1 MKPTLRFLLLFL
13 SALPSSKASSGIDL
27 RDLHGSYSASF
38 MGPRINGTPEETYNA
53 YLPDISSIQL
63 FHSAR
68 VGWQVNRGLQLGV
81 GEDLVQNLRDGV
93 IGDTGIIH
101 HRSEDLYDPYLYAEF
116 PDTFAIPGW
125 WITTAATLSLPL
137 TRISRDS
144 SRITSLGLK
153 QTWSR
158 AVGARWH
165 YGFHWFLNPQFYS
178 EPIPEG
184 GPSRQILYCAFGPDF
199 DYRLSPTLRA
209 GLSGHFDVEH
219 RNSDPTGRAL
229 ASALPDFLQISITWA
244 PEWHGPGMNFGTYFQ
259 SLVWEPSWDTSIVGA
274 NLSVYF

>member
-1 MKPTLRFLLLFL
+1 MDF
-13 SALPSSKASSGIDL
+13 

-68 VGWQVNRGLQLGV
+68 VGWQVSPKLQLGV

-101 HRSEDLYDPYLYAEF
+101 HRSEDLYDPYFYAEIPNPF
-116 PDTFAIPGW
+116 FVPGW
-125 WITTAATLSLPL
+125 WITTTATLSLPL
-137 TRISRDS
+137 TRISRES
-144 SRITSLGLK
+144 SKITSLGLK

-158 AVGARWH
+158 AIGTRWN

-178 EPIPEG
+178 EPVPDEA
-184 GPSRQILYCAFGPDF
+184 PSRQVLYCAFGPDL
-199 DYRLSPTLRA
+199 DYRLSSTLRA

-219 RNSDPTGRAL
+219 RSSDPAGRAV
-229 ASALPDFLQISITWA
+229 ASALPDFAQISINWA
-244 PEWHGPGMNFGTYFQ
+244 PEWHGPGMNLGTYFQ